1 MRRWGIVSCL
11 ILIVAFALSAPAAA
25 QALTVSGGQ
34 LSSGSPVN
42 TKIST
47 VGQEIEYTFSATAG
61 ENVTFNVTN
70 FNFTGNGSSPAFYLV
85 FFEPGSSSQYTS
97 CTFTGNNYCRFSP
110 PQSGTWSILLEP
122 VGSSVGS
129 LTLTFASNVATQSLE
144 SGVAAPTTIKF
155 EGQYAQYTFSA
166 TAGKNVTFNVTNF
179 NFTGN
184 GSSPAFYLVFF
195 EPGSNSQYT
204 SCTFTGNNYCRFSPP
219 QSGTWSILL
228 EPVGTSVGSLTLTSA
243 NNVASITLGPRF
255 AVGTTIKFEGQYAQ
269 YTFDATAGNSVAF
282 DVTDF
287 KFSGNG
293 SSPAFYLVFFE
304 PGSNSQYTSCTF
316 AGNGSCDIS
325 PPQSGAWSILLEPVG
340 TSVGS
345 LTIEMA

>member
-61 ENVTFNVTN
+61 E
-70 FNFTGNGSSPAFYLV
+70 
-85 FFEPGSSSQYTS
+85 
-97 CTFTGNNYCRFSP
+97 
-110 PQSGTWSILLEP
+110 
-122 VGSSVGS
+122 
-129 LTLTFASNVATQSLE
+129 
-144 SGVAAPTTIKF
+144 
-155 EGQYAQYTFSA
+155 
-166 TAGKNVTFNVTNF
+166 NVTFNVTNF

>member
-11 ILIVAFALSAPAAA
+11 ILIVAFALSVPAAA
-25 QALTVSGGQ
+25 QALTVSGEH

-42 TKIST
+42 ANISAA
-47 VGQEIEYTFSATAG
+47 GEEIEYTFSATAS

-97 CTFTGNNYCRFSP
+97 CTFGGNTYCHFSP

-144 SGVAAPTTIKF
+144 SGVAAP
-155 EGQYAQYTFSA
+155 
-166 TAGKNVTFNVTNF
+166 
-179 NFTGN
+179 
-184 GSSPAFYLVFF
+184 
-195 EPGSNSQYT
+195 
-204 SCTFTGNNYCRFSPP
+204 
-219 QSGTWSILL
+219 
-228 EPVGTSVGSLTLTSA
+228 
-243 NNVASITLGPRF
+243 
-255 AVGTTIKFEGQYAQ
+255 TTIKFEGQYAQ

-316 AGNGSCDIS
+316 AGNGSCDLT

-345 LTIEMA
+345 LAIEMA